1 MSAMQTLDFAVDLPG
16 GVTLQVRH
24 IKHSNSG
31 GPAIVLLHEAL
42 GTIAL
47 WRQFPARL
55 AEATG
60 RDVWVYERRGY
71 GLSSSE
77 PLPRP
82 LDYLEQEGE
91 VWLPRLLQALGLND
105 VILLGHSDGGS
116 IALVTAGAIP
126 DQVTGLITIAAHV
139 TVDPLT
145 LQGIRTMGE
154 RYRTTNL
161 GERLARHH
169 GERGKLLFD
178 AWQETWVRDDFKQ
191 AMNFQPWLSKIRCPA
206 LIMQGESDEYGL
218 PEQVTD
224 IVRAIGP
231 HASPV
236 FIQDAGHAP
245 FVEQPERVLALVSE
259 FVDLIAR

>member
-1 MSAMQTLDFAVDLPG
+1 MSAMQTLDFPIDLRG

-24 IKHSNSG
+24 IKHSDSV
-31 GPAIVLLHEAL
+31 GPTIVLLHEAL

-60 RDVWVYERRGY
+60 RDVWLYERRGY

-91 VWLPRLLQALGLND
+91 VWLPLLLQALGLND

-116 IALVTAGAIP
+116 IALVAAGAIP
-126 DQVTGLITIAAHV
+126 DKVTGLITMAAHV

-145 LQGIRTMGE
+145 LQGIRAMGE
-154 RYRTTNL
+154 RYRTTDL

-178 AWQETWVRDDFKQ
+178 AWQETWVRDDFRK
-191 AMNFQPWLSKIRCPA
+191 AMNFRPWLSRIRCPA
-206 LIMQGESDEYGL
+206 LIIQGENDEYGL
-218 PEQVTD
+218 PDQVTD
-224 IVRAIGP
+224 IVRGIGP

-236 FIQDAGHAP
+236 FIPDAGHSP
-245 FVEQPERVLALVSE
+245 FFEQPERVLALLNE
-259 FVDLIAR
+259 FVGSIAR

>member
-1 MSAMQTLDFAVDLPG
+1 MQTLDFPVDLED

-24 IKHSNSG
+24 IKHAAED

-47 WRQFPARL
+47 WRTFPARL

-60 RDVWVYERRGY
+60 RDVLVYERRGY
-71 GLSSSE
+71 GRSSPE

-91 VWLPRLLQALGLND
+91 VWLPRLLQALGLKD

-116 IALVTAGAIP
+116 IALVTAGAVP
-126 DQVTGLITIAAHV
+126 DQVSGLATMAAHV

-145 LQGIRTMGE
+145 LHGIRAMGE
-154 RYRTTNL
+154 RYRTTDL

-169 GERGKLLFD
+169 GERGRLLFD
-178 AWQETWVRDDFKQ
+178 AWQETWVKEAFRQ
-191 AMNFQPWLSKIRCPA
+191 AMNFQPWLSQVRCPA
-206 LIMQGESDEYGL
+206 LIMQGENDEYGL
-218 PEQVTD
+218 PQQVTD
-224 IVRAIGP
+224 IVNAIGP

-236 FIQDAGHAP
+236 FIPDAGHFP
-245 FVEQPERVLALVSE
+245 HFEQPERVLALISE
-259 FVDLIAR
+259 FVDSIAR

>member
-1 MSAMQTLDFAVDLPG
+1 MPAMQTLDFSVDLPG

-24 IKHSNSG
+24 IKHSESD
-31 GPAIVLLHEAL
+31 GPGIVLLHEAL

-71 GLSSSE
+71 GQSSSE

-82 LDYLEQEGE
+82 LDYLEQEGQ
-91 VWLPRLLQALGLND
+91 VWLPRLLQALGLDN

-116 IALVTAGAIP
+116 IALVAAGAIP
-126 DQVTGLITIAAHV
+126 GQVAGLITMAAHV
-139 TVDPLT
+139 SVDPLT
-145 LQGIRTMGE
+145 LQGIQATGE
-154 RYRTTNL
+154 RYRTTDL

-178 AWQETWVRDDFKQ
+178 AWQETWTRDDFQQ
-191 AMNFQPWLSKIRCPA
+191 AMDFQPWLSGIRCPA
-206 LIMQGESDEYGL
+206 LITQGENDEYGL
-218 PEQVTD
+218 PQQVTD
-224 IVRAIGP
+224 IVRGIGF

-236 FIQDAGHAP
+236 FIPDAGHSP
-245 FVEQPERVLALVSE
+245 HFEQPELVLALISE
-259 FVDLIAR
+259 FVGSVTR